1 MLINDFDL
9 REIWRILYCREYDN
23 IFVNG
28 LFWVVIFGEVY
39 MIIGSVW

>member
-1 MLINDFDL
+1 MILIWEKYGEYYIVGNM
-9 REIWRILYCREYDN
+9 IIYLYL
-23 IFVNG
+23 NG